1 MKDQSAQT
9 PIERGNITLTLS
21 PSEQD
26 ALMRCLYIS
35 SLNKLTINDACYL
48 VNLSNKLKFLDPN
61 IGDACRHSA
70 HIPEVPGQG
79 GTNVTDGSIYDFDA
93 FPDSPEFPGQ
103 GVTNAIELLKEY
115 LLDLRDYASVMPSE
129 KWVNK
134 VRALVSGSMG
144 QRGNLL
150 DGFDQK
156 KGCN

>member
-61 IGDACRHSA
+61 IGDACRHPA
-70 HIPEVPGQG
+70 HIPEVLGQG
-79 GTNVTDGSIYDFDA
+79 GNHA
-93 FPDSPEFPGQ
+93 
-103 GVTNAIELLKEY
+103 
-115 LLDLRDYASVMPSE
+115 
-129 KWVNK
+129 
-134 VRALVSGSMG
+134 
-144 QRGNLL
+144 
-150 DGFDQK
+150 
-156 KGCN
+156 